1 LLHGTQDER
10 VPVQQ
15 TEAFAEKLQAQGVP
29 VKVKIFPDTKHGIPI
44 EEQYREIYPFL
55 EQYLR

>member
-1 LLHGTQDER
+1 MRPTPI
-10 VPVQQ
+10 PVQQ

-55 EQYLR
+55 EQYLH